1 MKYSRREKLFDWINI
16 IFLTL
21 ITLLFLLPFLSVVST
36 SLISGREYALRG
48 LFILYPQKPVLTAY
62 HLLLGQGSLVLN
74 SYVVTFARVTIGTG
88 LNLLLTFPLAYVLS
102 KRMLYG
108 RVPITMFIFF
118 TMLFHGGLIPNFILV
133 EKLNLLDSFWSMILP
148 PLINPWWLLIMRNF
162 MLAIPDELE
171 EAAIMDGAN
180 PLTVLLRVY
189 LPLSMPVI
197 ATIGLWYAVFHW
209 NSWFDAAIYLNTP
222 SKFPLQLVLRG
233 FLEFGTGQYGDTS
246 GLGEMTELIDPPPAE
261 SLKAAMIVVTTLPIL
276 MVYPFLQ
283 RYFVKGIMLGS
294 IKG

>member
-1 MKYSRREKLFDWINI
+1 MKFSRSERLFDWMNI
-16 IFLTL
+16 AFLIFLA
-21 ITLLFLLPFLSVVST
+21 LLFLLPFLSVVST

-48 LFILYPQKPVLTAY
+48 LFILYPQKPVLTSY
-62 HLLLGQGSLVLN
+62 HLLLGQGSLVLT
-74 SYVVTFARVTIGTG
+74 SYVVTFARVFIGTG
-88 LNLLLTFPLAYVLS
+88 LNLVFTYPLAYVLS
-102 KRMLYG
+102 KRQLFG

-118 TMLFHGGLIPNFILV
+118 TMLFHGGLIPNFVLV
-133 EKLNLLDSFWSMILP
+133 EKLNLLNSFWSLILP

-171 EAAIMDGAN
+171 EAAVMDGAN

-197 ATIGLWYAVFHW
+197 ATIGLWYAVMHW
-209 NSWFDAAIYLNTP
+209 NAWFDAAIYLNTP

-233 FLEFGTGQYGDTS
+233 ILEFGTGQYGDSS
-246 GLGEMTELIDPPPAE
+246 GLAEMTELIDPPPAE

-276 MVYPFLQ
+276 MIYPFIQ

>member
-133 EKLNLLDSFWSMILP
+133 EKLNLLNSFWSMILP

-197 ATIGLWYAVFHW
+197 ATIGLWYAVMHW

>member
-1 MKYSRREKLFDWINI
+1 MKYSRREKIFDWINI

-133 EKLNLLDSFWSMILP
+133 EKLNLLNSFWSMILP

>member
-48 LFILYPQKPVLTAY
+48 LFILYPQKPVLTSY

-133 EKLNLLDSFWSMILP
+133 EKLNLLNSFWSMILP

>member
-1 MKYSRREKLFDWINI
+1 MKYSPGEKLFDWINI
-16 IFLTL
+16 ILL
-21 ITLLFLLPFLSVVST
+21 ALLTLLFLLPFLSVVST
-36 SLISGREYALRG
+36 SLISGKEYALRG
-48 LFILYPQKPVLTAY
+48 LFILYPQKPVITAY
-62 HLLLGQGSLVLN
+62 ELLLGQGSLVWTSLAV
-74 SYVVTFARVTIGTG
+74 SVGRVTIGTG

-102 KRMLYG
+102 KRSLYG

-118 TMLFHGGLIPNFILV
+118 TMLFSGGLIPNFVLV
-133 EKLNLLDSFWSMILP
+133 EKLYLLNSFWSMILP

-171 EAAIMDGAN
+171 EAAVIDGAN

-197 ATIGLWYAVFHW
+197 ATVGLWYAVMHW

-222 SKFPLQLVLRG
+222 SKFPMQLVLRG
-233 FLEFGTGQYGDTS
+233 ILEFGTGQYGDAS
-246 GLGEMTELIDPPPAE
+246 GLAEMTELIDPPPAE
-261 SLKAAMIVVTTLPIL
+261 SLKAAMIVVTTAPIL
-276 MVYPFLQ
+276 MIYPFIQ

>member
-1 MKYSRREKLFDWINI
+1 MKFSRSERLFDWINI
-16 IFLTL
+16 AFLIL
-21 ITLLFLLPFLSVVST
+21 LTLLFLLPFLSVVST

-48 LFILYPQKPVLTAY
+48 LFILYPQKPVLTSY
-62 HLLLGQGSLVLN
+62 HMLLGQGSLVLN
-74 SYVVTFARVTIGTG
+74 GYVVSAARIIIGTG
-88 LNLLLTFPLAYVLS
+88 LNLVFTFPLAYVLS
-102 KRMLYG
+102 KRQLYG

-118 TMLFHGGLIPNFILV
+118 TMLFHGGLIPNFVLV
-133 EKLNLLDSFWSMILP
+133 EKLNLLNSFWSMILP

-171 EAAIMDGAN
+171 EAAVMDGAN

-222 SKFPLQLVLRG
+222 SKFPLQLILRG
-233 FLEFGTGQYGDTS
+233 ILEFGSGQYGDFS
-246 GLGEMTELIDPPPAE
+246 GFAEMTELIDPPPAE

-276 MVYPFLQ
+276 MIYPFIQ
-283 RYFVKGIMLGS
+283 RYFVKGIILGS

>member
-1 MKYSRREKLFDWINI
+1 MKYSRREKIFDWINI
-16 IFLTL
+16 IFLSL

-48 LFILYPQKPVLTAY
+48 LFILYPQKPVLTSY

-108 RVPITMFIFF
+108 RVPITMLIFF

-133 EKLNLLDSFWSMILP
+133 EKLNLLNSFWSMILP

>member
-1 MKYSRREKLFDWINI
+1 MKYSPGEKLFDWLNI
-16 IFLTL
+16 ILL
-21 ITLLFLLPFLSVVST
+21 ALLTLLFLLPFLSVVST
-36 SLISGREYALRG
+36 SLISGKEYALRG
-48 LFILYPQKPVLTAY
+48 LFILYPQKPVITAY
-62 HLLLGQGSLVLN
+62 ELLLGQGSLVWTSLAV
-74 SYVVTFARVTIGTG
+74 SVGRVTIGTG

-102 KRMLYG
+102 KRSLYG

-118 TMLFHGGLIPNFILV
+118 TMLFSGGLIPNFVLV
-133 EKLNLLDSFWSMILP
+133 EKLYLLNSFWSMILP

-171 EAAIMDGAN
+171 EAAVIDGAN

-197 ATIGLWYAVFHW
+197 ATVGLWYAVMHW

-222 SKFPLQLVLRG
+222 SKFPMQLVLRG
-233 FLEFGTGQYGDTS
+233 ILEFGTGQYGDAS
-246 GLGEMTELIDPPPAE
+246 GLAEMTELIDPPPAE
-261 SLKAAMIVVTTLPIL
+261 SLKAAMIVVTTAPIL
-276 MVYPFLQ
+276 MIYPFIQ

>member
-48 LFILYPQKPVLTAY
+48 LFILYPQKPVLTSY

-108 RVPITMFIFF
+108 RVPITMLIFF

-133 EKLNLLDSFWSMILP
+133 EKLNLLNSFWSMILP

>member
-1 MKYSRREKLFDWINI
+1 MKYSRREKIFDWINI
-16 IFLTL
+16 IFLSL

-108 RVPITMFIFF
+108 RVPITMLIFF

-133 EKLNLLDSFWSMILP
+133 EKLNLLNSFWSMILP

-197 ATIGLWYAVFHW
+197 ATVGLWYAVMHW

-222 SKFPLQLVLRG
+222 SKFPMQLILRG
-233 FLEFGTGQYGDTS
+233 ILEFGTGQYGDAS
-246 GLGEMTELIDPPPAE
+246 GLAEMTELIDPPPAE

-276 MVYPFLQ
+276 MVYPFIQ
-283 RYFVKGIMLGS
+283 RYFVRGIMLGS

>member
-16 IFLTL
+16 IFLLL

-133 EKLNLLDSFWSMILP
+133 EKLNLLNSFWSMILP

-197 ATIGLWYAVFHW
+197 ATIGLWYAVMHW

>member
-1 MKYSRREKLFDWINI
+1 MKYSRREKIFDWINI

-133 EKLNLLDSFWSMILP
+133 EKLNLLNSFWSMILP

-197 ATIGLWYAVFHW
+197 ATIGLWYAVMHW

>member
-1 MKYSRREKLFDWINI
+1 MKFSRSERLFDWINI
-16 IFLTL
+16 AFLIL
-21 ITLLFLLPFLSVVST
+21 LTLLFLLPFLSVVST

-48 LFILYPQKPVLTAY
+48 LFILYPQKPVLTSY
-62 HLLLGQGSLVLN
+62 HLLLGQGSLVLT
-74 SYVVTFARVTIGTG
+74 SYGVTIARVFIGTG
-88 LNLLLTFPLAYVLS
+88 LNLAFTYPLAYVLS
-102 KRMLYG
+102 KRQLFG

-118 TMLFHGGLIPNFILV
+118 TMLFHGGLIPNFVLV
-133 EKLNLLDSFWSMILP
+133 EKLNLLNSFWSMILP

-162 MLAIPDELE
+162 MLSIPDELE
-171 EAAIMDGAN
+171 EAAVMDGAN
-180 PLTVLLRVY
+180 PLTVLLRIY

-197 ATIGLWYAVFHW
+197 ATIGLWYGVMHW

-233 FLEFGTGQYGDTS
+233 ILEFGTGQYGDSS
-246 GLGEMTELIDPPPAE
+246 GLGEMTELLDPPPAE
-261 SLKAAMIVVTTLPIL
+261 SLKAAMIVVATLPIL
-276 MVYPFLQ
+276 MIYPFIQ

>member
-1 MKYSRREKLFDWINI
+1 MKYSRREKIFDWINI
-16 IFLTL
+16 IFLLL

-133 EKLNLLDSFWSMILP
+133 EKLNLLNSFWSMILP

-197 ATIGLWYAVFHW
+197 ATIGLWYAVMHW

>member
-1 MKYSRREKLFDWINI
+1 MKFSRSERLFDWINI
-16 IFLTL
+16 AFLIL
-21 ITLLFLLPFLSVVST
+21 LTLLFLLPFLSVVST

-48 LFILYPQKPVLTAY
+48 LFILYPQKPVLTSY
-62 HLLLGQGSLVLN
+62 HLLLGQGSLVLT
-74 SYVVTFARVTIGTG
+74 SYGVTIARVFIGTG
-88 LNLLLTFPLAYVLS
+88 LNLAFTYPLAYVLS
-102 KRMLYG
+102 KRQLFG
-108 RVPITMFIFF
+108 RVPITLFIFF
-118 TMLFHGGLIPNFILV
+118 TMLFHGGLIPNFVLV
-133 EKLNLLDSFWSMILP
+133 EKLNLLNSFWSMILP

-162 MLAIPDELE
+162 MLSIPDELE
-171 EAAIMDGAN
+171 EAAVMDGAN
-180 PLTVLLRVY
+180 PLTVLLRIY

-197 ATIGLWYAVFHW
+197 ATIGLWYGVMHW

-233 FLEFGTGQYGDTS
+233 ILEFGTGQYGDSS

-261 SLKAAMIVVTTLPIL
+261 SLKAAMIVVATLPIL
-276 MVYPFLQ
+276 MIYPFIQ

>member
-1 MKYSRREKLFDWINI
+1 MKYSRGERVFDWINI
-16 IFLTL
+16 FVLAVL
-21 ITLLFLLPFLSVVST
+21 TLLFLLPFLSVVST
-36 SLISGREYALRG
+36 SLISGKEYALRG
-48 LFILYPQKPVLTAY
+48 LFILYPKEPVITSY
-62 HLLLGQGSLVLN
+62 HLLLGQGSLVWTSLGV
-74 SYVVTFARVTIGTG
+74 SLARVTIGTG
-88 LNLLLTFPLAYVLS
+88 LNLFLTFPLAYVLS
-102 KRMLYG
+102 KRTLYG

-118 TMLFHGGLIPNFILV
+118 TMLFSGGLIPNFVLV
-133 EKLNLLDSFWSMILP
+133 EKLNLLNSFWSMILP

-197 ATIGLWYAVFHW
+197 ATVGLWYAVMHW

-222 SKFPLQLVLRG
+222 SKFPMQLVLRG
-233 FLEFGTGQYGDTS
+233 ILEFGTGQYGDAS
-246 GLGEMTELIDPPPAE
+246 GLAEMTELIDPPPAE
-261 SLKAAMIVVTTLPIL
+261 SLKAAMIVVTTMPIL
-276 MVYPFLQ
+276 LIYPFIQ